1 MWKRSGSVL
10 SFRCCNAWR
19 GQPGLPTSIY
29 FHRRGEIRIGSE
41 HTTGDHVLRSAAAVH
56 MAAEKVT
63 VPLHLWVTLHYRA
76 IIVSRLL
83 SLIYIYVLY
92 SVQIVP
98 ISSKLFLQFFFD
110 EQLFEILRGNFG
122 FGFQNQSLYTIRLL
136 LLRSFR
142 FLSPRG
148 N

>member
-10 SFRCCNAWR
+10 SFRCCNARR

-41 HTTGDHVLRSAAAVH
+41 HTTGDHVLCSAAAVH

-98 ISSKLFLQFFFD
+98 ISSKLSLQFFFD

-122 FGFQNQSLYTIRLL
+122 FGFQSIAVYDTFATSSIFQISQS
-136 LLRSFR
+136 
-142 FLSPRG
+142 
-148 N
+148 

>member
-1 MWKRSGSVL
+1 MWKISGSVL

-19 GQPGLPTSIY
+19 GRPGLPTSIY

-76 IIVSRLL
+76 IIISRLL
-83 SLIYIYVLY
+83 SLMCVYIYMFFIQFSNY
-92 SVQIVP
+92 SNLSKIVP
-98 ISSKLFLQFFFD
+98 PIFFD
-110 EQLFEILRGNFG
+110 QQLFEILRGNFG
-122 FGFQNQSLYTIRLL
+122 FGFQSM
-136 LLRSFR
+136 
-142 FLSPRG
+142 
-148 N
+148 

>member
-98 ISSKLFLQFFFD
+98 ISSKLSLQFFFD
-110 EQLFEILRGNFG
+110 EQLFEILRGILVLVSKV
-122 FGFQNQSLYTIRLL
+122 SLYTIRLL

>member
-1 MWKRSGSVL
+1 MWKISGSVL

-19 GQPGLPTSIY
+19 GRPGLPTSIY

-76 IIVSRLL
+76 IIISRLL
-83 SLIYIYVLY
+83 SLMCVYIYVLY
-92 SVQIVP
+92 PVF
-98 ISSKLFLQFFFD
+98 KLF
-110 EQLFEILRGNFG
+110 
-122 FGFQNQSLYTIRLL
+122 QSLQDC
-136 LLRSFR
+136 SSNF
-142 FLSPRG
+142 F
-148 N
+148 

>member
-83 SLIYIYVLY
+83 SLIYIYMFF
-92 SVQIVP
+92 IRF
-98 ISSKLFLQFFFD
+98 KLFQSLQNCSSNFFLTNNCLRF
-110 EQLFEILRGNFG
+110 LGEILVLVSKV
-122 FGFQNQSLYTIRLL
+122 SLYTIRLL

>member
-98 ISSKLFLQFFFD
+98 ISSKLSLQFFFD

-122 FGFQNQSLYTIRLL
+122 FGFQSIAVYDTFATSSIFQISQS
-136 LLRSFR
+136 
-142 FLSPRG
+142 
-148 N
+148 

>member
-92 SVQIVP
+92 
-98 ISSKLFLQFFFD
+98 
-110 EQLFEILRGNFG
+110 
-122 FGFQNQSLYTIRLL
+122 
-136 LLRSFR
+136 
-142 FLSPRG
+142 
-148 N
+148 